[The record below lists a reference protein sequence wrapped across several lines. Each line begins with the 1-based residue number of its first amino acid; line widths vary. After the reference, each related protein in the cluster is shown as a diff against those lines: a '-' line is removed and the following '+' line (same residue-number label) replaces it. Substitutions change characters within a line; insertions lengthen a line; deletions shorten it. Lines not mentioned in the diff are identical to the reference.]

1 MINWNTIRPPRF
13 LHRHWALFVHYTIRW
28 GDSLICQD
36 EEEKKNQNFFLFLSL
51 LFCVVSLPLLLKPF
65 LVLDFSQSATI
76 GSWRHLSIS
85 AFLRHHQG
93 RQLKERDAR
102 GSVEQKPRRFDEQQ
116 RVRRELATLWNFPH
130 KTRRPGKSL
139 SLYSRCLFFFLSI
152 NLFLSS
158 PPFSSSIFPFTSFL
172 PTLPC
177 WLFISSCWVLTSFT
191 SPDHYVSFIIY
202 FTFFLLPR
210 RSLLLLLLFPTNS
223 LSPYSFNYPLKAIG
237 HGVYTAFTASTA
249 QSEEDINGA
258 GTDLVFSFLFFL
270 YSFLSGVRN
279 ARKRPKWKRRR

>member
-139 SLYSRCLFFFLSI
+139 SLYSRCLFFF
-152 NLFLSS
+152 FLS
-158 PPFSSSIFPFTSFL
+158 TSFFL
-172 PTLPC
+172 R
-177 WLFISSCWVLTSFT
+177 LFFLLL
-191 SPDHYVSFIIY
+191 
-202 FTFFLLPR
+202 FFLLPPSSR
-210 RSLLLLLLFPTNS
+210 LCLVDYLLVRVGCWLLSPLRIIMFLLLYI
-223 LSPYSFNYPLKAIG
+223 SPS
-237 HGVYTAFTASTA
+237 S
-249 QSEEDINGA
+249 
-258 GTDLVFSFLFFL
+258 SFLGALFFFFF
-270 YSFLSGVRN
+270 YSQPTRSPPTRLTIH
-279 ARKRPKWKRRR
+279 